1 MEQKVKDKIDK
12 AVEIINERI
21 EEFNINAKAIK
32 EEVFTEELREILD
45 TICEQTGRYKFKL
58 SDVYWFECN
67 GKDWIRVCSCRYS
80 AMRFEFVADKIKE
93 CDDYTNEIIESL
105 KYYSQSL
112 SQQNEALCLF
122 NNSIED
128 IITDITTKYKEI
140 TEKQSSALDD
150 ILASLDKEYKPMKH
164 IKVTIEWV

>member
-12 AVEIINERI
+12 ADVIINDKI
-21 EEFNINAKAIK
+21 DEFNINAEAIK
-32 EEVFTEELREILD
+32 NDVFTEELREMLD

-58 SDVYWFECN
+58 SDVYWFEYD

-80 AMRFEFVADKIKE
+80 AMRFEFVADKIKGY
-93 CDDYTNEIIESL
+93 DYTNEIIESL

-128 IITDITTKYKEI
+128 IITDITAKYKEI
-140 TEKQSSALDD
+140 TEKQSDALDN
-150 ILASLDKEYKPMKH
+150 ILASLDTEYVPYKH
-164 IKVTIEWV
+164 IKVTVEWV